1 MGLFELKQAL
11 YYMHRELTT
20 YKVEC
25 VESGFGGNGGR
36 EKFHYVQNSDAG
48 SQFMCVNLHQ
58 TKMAPKIYN
67 ATSIYHI

>member
-48 SQFMCVNLHQ
+48 SQFMCVKLTPN
-58 TKMAPKIYN
+58 KNGSKNI
-67 ATSIYHI
+67 